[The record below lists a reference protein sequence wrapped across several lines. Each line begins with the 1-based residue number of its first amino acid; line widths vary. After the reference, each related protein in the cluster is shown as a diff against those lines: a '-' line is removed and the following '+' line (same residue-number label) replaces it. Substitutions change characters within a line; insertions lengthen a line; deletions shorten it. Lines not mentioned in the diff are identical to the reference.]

1 MTVDADVAVGKPLSC
16 PCLANQPSG
25 VLPVRRLLA
34 FPLLV
39 AALST
44 ALVAL
49 PTVTTATATP
59 RPVPASIERIPL
71 AAVDQASLRTL
82 GSFKVRPAYLSSAR
96 TTKPFSLMGVTW
108 APDPAIGDVEVL
120 VRNRAYGRWSAWES
134 VEADSDDAPDAGS
147 PDTRGAFRLGTA
159 PIWTG
164 PSDGVQV
171 RVNAL
176 SGAKPRDVRIEL
188 VDPGTSPADALI
200 DGPRDQARAEEPQ
213 PAIIT
218 RTQWGADESIRR
230 GNPSYNSTVKV
241 GFVHHTA
248 SSNDYTRE
256 QAAAMVRGIYA
267 YHVKSN
273 GWSDIGY
280 NYLVDRYGRAY
291 EGRAGG
297 LDTFVIGAHTGGFNT
312 DSFAVSLLGDFST
325 VAPDTPTVGMLTDV
339 LAWKLGAAY
348 RDPLA
353 KAVLT
358 SGGGGT
364 SKYSAGQKATF
375 DVVSGHR
382 DAGNTSCPGATTY
395 ARMGT
400 IRQQVAEKL
409 GVGFADPV
417 FSGGKEHPRGSSGPV
432 TATARTLGEV
442 DWTTT
447 VEGPDGA
454 VLRSSSGRNTG
465 GEPVSLQWDLTDAAG
480 KPVQPGAYRV
490 RLAGSRDGDRALPYE
505 VKVVV
510 GEPVCRGNPL
520 ERARCKAARRPG

>member
-1 MTVDADVAVGKPLSC
+1 M
-16 PCLANQPSG
+16 
-25 VLPVRRLLA
+25 RRLLT
-34 FPLLV
+34 FLLFV

-44 ALVAL
+44 VLVAL
-49 PTVTTATATP
+49 PTLTTAGAAP
-59 RPVPASIERIPL
+59 RPVPASVERIPL
-71 AAVDQASLRTL
+71 EAVDQASLRTL

-96 TTKPFSLMGVTW
+96 TTRPFSLMGVTW
-108 APDPAIGDVEVL
+108 APDPAVGDVEVL
-120 VRNRAYGRWSAWES
+120 LRHRSYGRWSGWES
-134 VEADSDDAPDAGS
+134 VEADTDDAPDAGS
-147 PDTRGAFRLGTA
+147 ADTRGPGFRLGTA

-188 VDPGTSPADALI
+188 VDPGTSPADALV
-200 DGPRDQARAEEPQ
+200 DGPRDRARAEEPQ
-213 PAIIT
+213 PEIIT
-218 RTQWGADESIRR
+218 REQWGADESIRR
-230 GNPSYNSTVKV
+230 GKPSYNSTVKV

-297 LDTFVIGAHTGGFNT
+297 LDRFVVGAHTGGFNT

-325 VAPDTPTVGMLTDV
+325 VAPDTATVGMLTDV
-339 LAWKLGAAY
+339 LAWKLGTAY

-358 SGGGGT
+358 SQGGGT

-409 GVGFADPV
+409 GTGFVDPV
-417 FSGGKEHPRGSSGPV
+417 FTGGKEHPRGARGPL
-432 TATARTLGEV
+432 TATARTLGEL

-447 VEGPDGA
+447 VEDADGA
-454 VLRSSSGRNTG
+454 VLKTASGRNAA
-465 GEPVSLQWDLTDAAG
+465 GEPVSLTWDLTDAEG
-480 KPVQPGAYRV
+480 KSVRPGSYV
-490 RLAGSRDGDRALPYE
+490 MRLAGSRDGDRALPYE
-505 VKVVV
+505 VRVVV
-510 GEPVCRGNPL
+510 SGEVCRGNPL
-520 ERARCKAARRPG
+520 ERARCNAKKRPG

>member
-1 MTVDADVAVGKPLSC
+1 M
-16 PCLANQPSG
+16 
-25 VLPVRRLLA
+25 RRLLT
-34 FPLLV
+34 FLLFV

-44 ALVAL
+44 VLVAL
-49 PTVTTATATP
+49 PTLTTATATP
-59 RPVPASIERIPL
+59 RPVPAGVERIPL
-71 AAVDQASLRTL
+71 AAVDAASLRTL
-82 GSFKVRPAYLSSAR
+82 GSLKVRPAYLSSAR
-96 TTKPFSLMGVTW
+96 TTRPFSLMGVTW
-108 APDPAIGDVEVL
+108 APDSAVGDVEVL
-120 VRNRAYGRWSAWES
+120 LRHRSSGRWSDWES

-188 VDPGTSPADALI
+188 VDPGTSPADALV
-200 DGPRDQARAEEPQ
+200 DGPRDQAHSEEPRPQ
-213 PAIIT
+213 IIT
-218 RTQWGADESIRR
+218 RAQWGADESIRR
-230 GNPSYNSTVKV
+230 GSPSYNSTVKV

-273 GWSDIGY
+273 GWADIGY

-297 LDTFVIGAHTGGFNT
+297 LDRFVVGAHTGGFNT

-325 VAPDTPTVGMLTDV
+325 VAPDTATVGMLTDV
-339 LAWKLGAAY
+339 LAWKLGTAY

-358 SGGGGT
+358 SQGGGT

-395 ARMGT
+395 ARMDT
-400 IRQQVAEKL
+400 IRQQVAQKL
-409 GVGFADPV
+409 GDGFVDPV
-417 FSGGKEHPRGSSGPV
+417 FTGGREHPRGARGPL
-432 TATARTLGEV
+432 TATARTRGPL
-442 DWTTT
+442 DWTAT
-447 VEGPDGA
+447 VEDADGA
-454 VLRSSSGRNTG
+454 VLRTSSGRNDG
-465 GEPVSLQWDLTDAAG
+465 GGPVSLSWDMTDADGLSVRPGTYVMRLSGAG
-480 KPVQPGAYRV
+480 
-490 RLAGSRDGDRALPYE
+490 DGDRALPYQARIV
-505 VKVVV
+505 VKGV
-510 GEPVCRGNPL
+510 VCRGNPL
-520 ERARCKAARRPG
+520 ERARCNAKKRTG